1 MWNREEAQKNQ
12 SPNDVSKSNAGIQ
25 PVQPAPHSSSPSGA
39 RPVAS
44 MGASLVIKGELTGAE
59 DLVIDGRVEGKVSLP
74 GHLLTIGPQAKV
86 LAEVVA
92 KAVIIQGSVT
102 GNVTAS
108 DRFEIRGGGS
118 MTGDLTSPKVIM
130 AEGSEFR
137 GRVDMKRGN
146 ESRPEKESK
155 NEKESKKDIS
165 QPVAV

>member
-12 SPNDVSKSNAGIQ
+12 SPNDVSKGNAGIQ
-25 PVQPAPHSSSPSGA
+25 PVQPAPIPSSSSA
-39 RPVAS
+39 RAVAS

-137 GRVDMKRGN
+137 GRVDMKRVN

-155 NEKESKKDIS
+155 KEIS

>member
-1 MWNREEAQKNQ
+1 
-12 SPNDVSKSNAGIQ
+12 
-25 PVQPAPHSSSPSGA
+25 
-39 RPVAS
+39 

-59 DLVIDGRVEGKVSLP
+59 DLVIDGRVEGKITLT

-86 LAEVVA
+86 KAAGVA
-92 KAVIIQGSVT
+92 KSVIVQGSVT
-102 GNVTAS
+102 GNVTAT

-146 ESRPEKESK
+146 DSRS
-155 NEKESKKDIS
+155 EKESKKDVS

>member
-25 PVQPAPHSSSPSGA
+25 PVQPAPIPSSSGA
-39 RPVAS
+39 RTVAS

-59 DLVIDGRVEGKVSLP
+59 DLVIDGRVEGKVTLP

-137 GRVDMKRGN
+137 GRVDMKRVSD
-146 ESRPEKESK
+146 SRSEKESNK
-155 NEKESKKDIS
+155 KEVS

>member
-12 SPNDVSKSNAGIQ
+12 SPNDVSKPNAGIQ
-25 PVQPAPHSSSPSGA
+25 PVQPAPLPSGA

-59 DLVIDGRVEGKVSLP
+59 DLVIDGRVEGKVTLP

-146 ESRPEKESK
+146 ESRS
-155 NEKESKKDIS
+155 EKESKKEIS

>member
-1 MWNREEAQKNQ
+1 MWNRDEAQKNQ

-25 PVQPAPHSSSPSGA
+25 PVQPAPHSSPSSGA
-39 RPVAS
+39 RAVAS

-146 ESRPEKESK
+146 ESRS
-155 NEKESKKDIS
+155 EKESKKEIS

>member
-25 PVQPAPHSSSPSGA
+25 PVQPAPIPSSTSGA
-39 RPVAS
+39 RTVAS

-59 DLVIDGRVEGKVSLP
+59 DLVIDGRVEGKVTLP

-92 KAVIIQGSVT
+92 KAVIVQGSVT

-146 ESRPEKESK
+146 DSRS
-155 NEKESKKDIS
+155 EKESKKDVS

>member
-12 SPNDVSKSNAGIQ
+12 SPNDVSKANAGIQ
-25 PVQPAPHSSSPSGA
+25 PVQPAPIPSSSSA
-39 RPVAS
+39 RAVAS

-86 LAEVVA
+86 HAEVIA

-137 GRVDMKRGN
+137 GRVDMKRVN
-146 ESRPEKESK
+146 ESKAD
-155 NEKESKKDIS
+155 KESKKEIS

>member
-1 MWNREEAQKNQ
+1 MWNRDEAQKNQ
-12 SPNDVSKSNAGIQ
+12 SPNDVSKANAGIQ
-25 PVQPAPHSSSPSGA
+25 PVQPAPIPSSA
-39 RPVAS
+39 RTVAS

-137 GRVDMKRGN
+137 GRVDMKRVSD
-146 ESRPEKESK
+146 SRS
-155 NEKESKKDIS
+155 EKESKKEVS

>member
-25 PVQPAPHSSSPSGA
+25 PVQPAPIPSSSGA
-39 RPVAS
+39 RAVAS

-59 DLVIDGRVEGKVSLP
+59 DLVIDGRVEGKVTLP

-137 GRVDMKRGN
+137 GRVDMRRVN
-146 ESRPEKESK
+146 ESRSEKESNK
-155 NEKESKKDIS
+155 KEAS

>member
-12 SPNDVSKSNAGIQ
+12 SPDLAKSNQGIQ
-25 PVQPAPHSSSPSGA
+25 PVQPAPLPGSPLSA

-44 MGASLVIKGELTGAE
+44 MGASLVIKGELSGAE

-86 LAEVVA
+86 QAEVVA

-118 MTGDLTSPKVIM
+118 MTGDLISPKVIM

-137 GRVDMKRGN
+137 GRVDMRKTN
-146 ESRPEKESK
+146 ESRS
-155 NEKESKKDIS
+155 EKESKKEIS

>member
-1 MWNREEAQKNQ
+1 MWNREDSQKHQ
-12 SPNDVSKSNAGIQ
+12 NDVSKSNPIQ
-25 PVQPAPHSSSPSGA
+25 PVQPAPIPAQPTSGA

-44 MGASLVIKGELTGAE
+44 MGASLVIKGELSGAE
-59 DLVIDGRVEGKVSLP
+59 DLMIDGRVEGKVSLP

-86 LAEVVA
+86 QAEVVA

-118 MTGDLTSPKVIM
+118 MTGDLISPKVIM
-130 AEGSEFR
+130 ADGSEFR
-137 GRVDMKRGN
+137 GRVDMRRGN
-146 ESRPEKESK
+146 ESRS
-155 NEKESKKDIS
+155 EKESKKENQ

>member
-25 PVQPAPHSSSPSGA
+25 PVQPAPIPSATSGA
-39 RPVAS
+39 RTVAS

-59 DLVIDGRVEGKVSLP
+59 DLVIDGRVEGKVTLP

-86 LAEVVA
+86 QAEVVA
-92 KAVIIQGSVT
+92 KAVIVQGSVT

-137 GRVDMKRGN
+137 GRVDMKRGGD
-146 ESRPEKESK
+146 SRS
-155 NEKESKKDIS
+155 EKESKKEVS